1 LFGAPQPFSWHSVM
15 KGKYGSFAYDS
26 KYENPMNTL
35 LFLTLLTLP
44 VAVTAQDAVKRDAH
58 EMHRLHGDPRA
69 YIGALEDPKRDVY
82 QKPQE
87 VMTAL
92 GIKPGEVIAD
102 IGAGSGY
109 FAFRLAH
116 HAGDKGKVY
125 AVDVSPDMILHINR
139 RIRDLRI
146 NNVVSILADPD
157 DPLLPDR
164 SVNRFFFS
172 ESWHHIENQTK
183 YLSLMKRMLKPG
195 GQIVMIDFHKKELP
209 VGPPLQMKISRE
221 DLIKQFET
229 NGFRLAKEH
238 TFLPYQYFLI
248 FVTK

>member
-1 LFGAPQPFSWHSVM
+1 M
-15 KGKYGSFAYDS
+15 KLA
-26 KYENPMNTL
+26 L
-35 LFLTLLTLP
+35 LLLTLP
-44 VAVTAQDAVKRDAH
+44 ILPVSATAQDAVKRNEH
-58 EMHRLHGDPRA
+58 EMHQLHNDPKA
-69 YIGALEDPKRDVY
+69 YIGALEDPKRDAY

-109 FAFRLAH
+109 FTFRLALH
-116 HAGDKGKVY
+116 VGDKGKVY
-125 AVDVSPDMILHINR
+125 AVDVSPEMILYINR
-139 RIRDLRI
+139 RTRELKV

-172 ESWHHIENQTK
+172 ESWHHIENQAK

-195 GQIVMIDFHKKELP
+195 GEIVMIDFQKKELP
-209 VGPPLQMKISRE
+209 VGPPLQMRIARE
-221 DLIKQFET
+221 DLIKQMES
-229 NGFRLAKEH
+229 NGFRLKKEH
-238 TFLPYQYFLI
+238 TFLPYQYFLV
-248 FVTK
+248 FVPK